1 MKVSERTALIFLFVT
16 MSLWAGNAIVG
27 RMFYEELPPFQLA
40 FWRWVLAGLL
50 ILIVMRPP
58 LRSEWPLIWQHK
70 WVLLFIGTFGIGCY
84 NTLQYAA
91 LNYTT
96 ATNVGLIQTAMPVL
110 VAILDRIVYRS
121 RTSWLQSI
129 GMGLS
134 TLGIMVILAQ
144 GDLSRLL
151 DLSVNIGDFFM
162 VLAILTYGIFS
173 VSLRA
178 APKLNQGSFLFV
190 LFCVGAAELFPLQL
204 WEYAQGARMIINE
217 GTIIAISYIVIGPAF
232 LAYYFFTSAVATLGP
247 NRAGI
252 FFYWLPIA
260 AAGLAV
266 PLLGEPIYSY
276 HIIGFILVVLGLR
289 FGLKEARKSALEA
302 KKSAPK

>member
-1 MKVSERTALIFLFVT
+1 MKVSERTALFYLFAT
-16 MSLWAGNAIVG
+16 MTLWAGNAIVG

-50 ILIVMRPP
+50 VLIVMRPP
-58 LRSEWPLIWQHK
+58 LRQDWAVIWEHK
-70 WVLLFIGTFGIGCY
+70 WILIFIATFGIGCY

-110 VAILDRIVYRS
+110 VAILDRVVYRS
-121 RTSWLQSI
+121 HTSWLQSF

-134 TLGIMVILAQ
+134 TFGVVWIIAQ

-151 DLSVNIGDFFM
+151 DLSVNLGDFYM

-178 APKLNQGSFLFV
+178 APKLNQWSYLFV
-190 LFCVGAAELFPLQL
+190 LFVIGAAELFPLQL
-204 WEYAQGARMIINE
+204 YEYAQGARMQLTTGSIL
-217 GTIIAISYIVIGPAF
+217 AICYIVIGPAF
-232 LAYYFFTSAVATLGP
+232 LAYKFFTSAVATLGP
-247 NRAGI
+247 NRAGV

-266 PLLGEPIYSY
+266 PLLGEPLYSY
-276 HIIGFILVVLGLR
+276 HFIGFILVVMGLR
-289 FGLKEARKSALEA
+289 FGLRD
-302 KKSAPK
+302 KKSETKT